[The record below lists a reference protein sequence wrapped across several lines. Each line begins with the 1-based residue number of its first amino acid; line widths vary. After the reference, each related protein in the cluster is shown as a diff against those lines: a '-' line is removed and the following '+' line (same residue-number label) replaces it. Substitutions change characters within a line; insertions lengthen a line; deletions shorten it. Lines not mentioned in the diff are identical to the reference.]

1 MGALD
6 KCAAYLDACGLYSLS
21 TKQVSAKLQE
31 LAGCLSR
38 GKHLSLVNAQ
48 LCAVLSQLGQHKQAL
63 EKAKASLRLALY
75 CIDCTIQA
83 YKVINSRQRTKTT
96 TFDTIS
102 DLQKTAKLALP
113 LLKSIQQVLKSAQV
127 PAHKDPIVVH
137 PDWVYELAIADV
149 MLLEPVAAAELKGK
163 ASIREEFSVDF
174 VLDKVVNVAVAYF
187 CMATELHFLKKSAD
201 FDPERDRE
209 EYCPY
214 RELFHLRAL
223 RLLESFFPCD
233 CPLLQHVAQT
243 YQNRFPPRLPK
254 HAKSALPSLGIRH
267 LPAKRTRKPSLE
279 TRSRVVSNAA
289 LLKRGESL
297 RSTKGMKD
305 RRNRSAELVRQSPDL
320 DEYSSSGVAIVS

>member
-21 TKQVSAKLQE
+21 TKQISPKLQE

-63 EKAKASLRLALY
+63 DKAKASLRLALY

-83 YKVINSRQRTKTT
+83 YKVINSRHRAGRAKTT
-96 TFDTIS
+96 IFDTVS
-102 DLQKTAKLALP
+102 DLHQTAKLALP
-113 LLKSIQQVLKSAQV
+113 MLKSIQQVLKSAQL
-127 PAHKDPIVVH
+127 PAHKDPVTVH

-149 MLLEPVAAAELKGK
+149 MLLEPVAASELKGK

-187 CMATELHFLKKSAD
+187 CMATELHFMKKSTD

-209 EYCPY
+209 EY
-214 RELFHLRAL
+214 
-223 RLLESFFPCD
+223 
-233 CPLLQHVAQT
+233 
-243 YQNRFPPRLPK
+243 
-254 HAKSALPSLGIRH
+254 
-267 LPAKRTRKPSLE
+267 
-279 TRSRVVSNAA
+279 
-289 LLKRGESL
+289 
-297 RSTKGMKD
+297 
-305 RRNRSAELVRQSPDL
+305 
-320 DEYSSSGVAIVS
+320 